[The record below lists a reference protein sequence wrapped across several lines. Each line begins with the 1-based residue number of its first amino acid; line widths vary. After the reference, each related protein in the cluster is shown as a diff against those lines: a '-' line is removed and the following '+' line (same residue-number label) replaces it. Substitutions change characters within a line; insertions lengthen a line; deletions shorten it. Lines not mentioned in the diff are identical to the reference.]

1 MDYQRKHFHTFD
13 ALRFLSFLLVFIH
26 HIPVPE
32 NSWFYLLTKS
42 GDIGVSF
49 FFVLSGFLISY
60 ILFFE
65 KKNKKTINL
74 KNFLAKRVLKIWPL
88 FYALLLFAYL
98 TPQIL
103 KLLQLSFSNEGYEP
117 NWLMSALFL
126 ENYKM
131 MFSDSF
137 PNVSPLRVMWSL
149 CIEEHFYIIWGLLF
163 AFIPINKIKY
173 LIIGSLVAANIFRGI
188 FFYYNLPFLDVFTN
202 IDYFAYGTIPAYILS
217 FKKEV
222 LIKIEKL
229 SFAFKISTSIFTLT
243 LIFIASNL
251 NFEWIKFIKPIFFGS
266 LFALILSFTIT
277 EKNSLKIKDTKWISR
292 LGIYTYGLY
301 LYHTIIIN
309 LFIKLNNTLEFNW
322 IIISIL
328 SLITTILISILS
340 YRIFEKQFL
349 KLKVYF
355 N

>member
-1 MDYQRKHFHTFD
+1 MDFKRRHFHTFD

-32 NSWFYLLTKS
+32 NSWFYLFTKS

-65 KKNKKTINL
+65 KNSKKKINL
-74 KNFLAKRVLKIWPL
+74 KNFFAKRVLKIWPL
-88 FYALLLFAYL
+88 FYALLIFAYL

-117 NWLMSALFL
+117 NWLMSGLFL

-131 MFSDSF
+131 MFTNSF

-149 CIEEHFYIIWGLLF
+149 CIEEHFYILWSLLF
-163 AFIPINKIKY
+163 AIIPINKIKY
-173 LIIGSLVAANIFRGI
+173 LILGAIVAANIFRGI

-202 IDYFAYGTIPAYILS
+202 IDYFAYGAIPAYILGCRKEDL
-217 FKKEV
+217 FKF
-222 LIKIEKL
+222 EKL
-229 SFAFKISTSIFTLT
+229 SFTFKIATCIFTLI
-243 LIFIASNL
+243 LIFVVSNL
-251 NFEWIKFIKPIFFGS
+251 DFEWIKFIKPILFGS
-266 LFALILSFTIT
+266 LFALILFFTIT

-309 LFIKLNNTLEFNW
+309 LFIKLNKTFEFNW
-322 IIISIL
+322 IVISIL
-328 SLITTILISILS
+328 SLITTILISIIS
-340 YRIFEKQFL
+340 NSIFEKQFL
-349 KLKVYF
+349 KLKANF